1 MKSRL
6 IWFAKG
12 MYWMLTPW
20 WLREQVQARRIRN
33 AQGASLAKLAPWV
46 EKERARSEAR
56 ARGEAGTP
64 AVQVDWFDDA
74 AVRRVAGS
82 SADRLFWPAVQ
93 PQDVT
98 DQWSAAR
105 FLIQIWRSHADLRT
119 RFPDALSEGGSGA
132 FAQWLRSGA
141 AQTELGLEGDTTA
154 LLCKALDARLAD
166 RPRQAFLA
174 NLRLAKVLPH
184 GLTPAGSA
192 ALFEWFVVVGIPDAR
207 LRIEEI
213 WWLFLDAAAH
223 PEREL
228 LTAWAFAPAWQA
240 SHPDGATVFGCWEFA
255 AWFRAEYGA
264 EGPWTDPVQWPLF
277 ESPGLQVRMAY
288 QSRPAWRQAHPRALD
303 DPAAAAALLAWL
315 ASAETGL
322 PEPTRRWC
330 AEIDAQAVSCELA
343 QPGFNLVG
351 HFCYPSGLRI
361 SIESM
366 ADSMRIAGTPISKRD
381 MVTDAKDDPHHAQFR
396 GTEVYDTTI
405 IHVQPEPYFD
415 SAFERAQLAPRQ
427 ARTYRIAYWYWEFAS
442 IPDLWVAKARQVDE
456 VWAATEFVA
465 KGLRERLKVPVRT
478 LFPGVKLA
486 PFEKLGK
493 SSFGLAEEPY
503 TFLFT
508 FHMMSVME
516 RKNPLGLIRA
526 FKKAFKPED
535 AACLVLKTSYG
546 ERYPAQ
552 IHELREAA
560 EGANI
565 RVIDEVYSPE
575 AVLALIDA
583 CDAYVSLHRSEGLG
597 LTMAEAMLLGK
608 PVVATNFS
616 GNVDFMDESNS
627 LLVDYELKKLGWPI
641 PPYDAHLEWAEP
653 SVDHA
658 AEHMRR
664 LYDNQ
669 AWARELGLR
678 GKASAEA
685 SLSLEAAGKRFA
697 ARLTEIRSLS
707 WGQRP

>member
-1 MKSRL
+1 MKSQVIRF
-6 IWFAKG
+6 IKG
-12 MYWMLTPW
+12 LYWMVTPW
-20 WLREQVQARRIRN
+20 SLRERVQARRIRN
-33 AQGASLAKLAPWV
+33 AQGRSLARLAPWT
-46 EKERARSEAR
+46 EEARARTEAR
-56 ARGEAGTP
+56 ARGEALAP
-64 AVQVDWFDDA
+64 PVQIDWFDDA
-74 AVRRVAGS
+74 SVRGAVAPAP
-82 SADRLFWPAVQ
+82 ADLFWRATEPRE
-93 PQDVT
+93 VT
-98 DQWSAAR
+98 DVGSGAR
-105 FLIQIWRSHADLRT
+105 YLIELWRRRADLRV
-119 RFPDALSEGGSGA
+119 RFPNALSEGSASA
-132 FAQWLRSGA
+132 FGQWLQCDA
-141 AQTELGLEGDTTA
+141 AAELGLDSTTITR
-154 LLCKALDARLAD
+154 LCLALDARLAD

-174 NLRLAKVLPH
+174 NLHLASILPH

-192 ALFEWFVVVGIPDAR
+192 ELFKWFVLVGRQEAK
-207 LRIEEI
+207 LRMEEI

-228 LTAWAFAPAWQA
+228 LAAWSFAPNWQNR
-240 SHPDGATVFGCWEFA
+240 HPDGVTVFGCREFA
-255 AWFRAEYGA
+255 DWFRSEYGA
-264 EGPWTDPVQWPLF
+264 QGAWTDPARWTFV
-277 ESPGLQVRMAY
+277 ESPECQIRMAY
-288 QSRPAWRQAHPRALD
+288 QSREDWRKACPRALD
-303 DPAAAAALLAWL
+303 EPEAAAALLAWL
-315 ASAETGL
+315 TSPESGL
-322 PEPTRRWC
+322 
-330 AEIDAQAVSCELA
+330 SELA
-343 QPGFNLVG
+343 RQWCSGLDTAAVAKGLSRPGFNLLG

-366 ADSMRIAGTPISKRD
+366 ADAMRSAGTPISMRD
-381 MVTDAKDDPHHAQFR
+381 MVTDAKDDPHHAKFG

-415 SAFERAQLAPRQ
+415 SAFERAQLAARN

-465 KGLRERLKVPVRT
+465 KGLQERLKVPVRT

-486 PFEKLGK
+486 PFEKR
-493 SSFGLAEEPY
+493 SRASFGLAEEPY

-526 FKKAFKPED
+526 FKSAFTSAD
-535 AACLVLKTSYG
+535 GASLVLKTSYG
-546 ERYPAQ
+546 DRYPEQ
-552 IHELREAA
+552 MRELREAA
-560 EGANI
+560 EGTNI
-565 RVIDEVYSPE
+565 RVIDEVYSPD

-641 PPYDAHLEWAEP
+641 PPYDAHLSWAEP
-653 SVDHA
+653 SVAHA
-658 AEHMRR
+658 AQHMRR
-664 LYDNQ
+664 LYDDQ
-669 AWARELGLR
+669 AWGRELGLR

-685 SLSLEAAGKRFA
+685 SLSLEAAGQRFA
-697 ARLTEIRSLS
+697 ARLAEIRATA
-707 WGQRP
+707 GRPRS